1 MTGLLLFL
9 EQPLLDDRLGGD
21 PGVVGA
27 WHPETVISLHPP
39 PADQDI
45 LKRVVQ
51 RMAQVQRSGDIGRRN
66 HDAVSRPVT
75 GWIGVEVTVL
85 NPELVPPILGILGI
99 ILLGD
104 LVDIHA
110 DSLKRM

>member
-1 MTGLLLFL
+1 VAGLLLFL

-27 WHPETVISLHPP
+27 WHPEAVTPLHPP
-39 PADQDI
+39 PADQDV

-85 NPELVPPILGILGI
+85 NPELVPPILGILGV